1 MKIIDRYIMSAVA
14 TAFIAAVLMFLV
26 LLCALGLLKELLE
39 TISRD
44 GVPVVTAVKI
54 FAYQIPGMLV
64 YAFPMAVLLG
74 ILMTFSGMSASSEMV
89 AIRAAGVSFIRIV
102 FPVFTISLVVLV
114 LTFYVSNSFAPYA
127 SKRSQ
132 ELLRESLLQLQKQSV
147 SLNVHEDGILRY
159 HISSRELDMTTKTML
174 DPTITY
180 YDVDNK
186 ASAILQAE
194 KATWDD
200 GMNEWVFHHASLQSV
215 KPGDPTIFIGP
226 IKEESRM
233 VLTTPEFN
241 INRMPS
247 DLDNSRKDPAN
258 FTSDEIRE
266 YLAHLHEIKG
276 GRDVIGKWST
286 RLVQRYSLPFTCLVF
301 TLIGAS
307 LGLRHHRT
315 SSAVGLGISIIVIFV
330 YYFIAISLS
339 TLGDGGSVSP
349 YFCAWAPIVLGL
361 TVGTA
366 LILRANR

>member
-1 MKIIDRYIMSAVA
+1 MSAVA
-14 TAFIAAVLMFLV
+14 TAFIGAVMMFLV

-39 TISRD
+39 TISSE
-44 GVPVVTAVKI
+44 GIPVMVAVKI

-74 ILMTFSGMSASSEMV
+74 ILMTFSGMSSSSEMV

-102 FPVFTISLVVLV
+102 VPVFALSLVVLV

-132 ELLRESLLQLQKQSV
+132 ELLTESMRELKKQGV
-147 SLNVHEDGILRY
+147 SLNVKDGATEQLKY
-159 HISSRELDMTTKTML
+159 HISSPELNMTTQTMF

-180 YDVDNK
+180 FDKDNK
-186 ASAILQAE
+186 ATAILQAE
-194 KATWDD
+194 KATWDEQ
-200 GMNEWVFHHASLQSV
+200 MSEWVFHNASLQSV
-215 KPGDPTIFIGP
+215 KPGDPSIYIGP
-226 IKEESRM
+226 IKKESKM
-233 VLTTPEFN
+233 ILTTPEFN
-241 INRMPS
+241 IDRMPS

-266 YLAHLHEIKG
+266 YLVHLKNIDGDRKT
-276 GRDVIGKWST
+276 IGKWST
-286 RLVQRYSLPFTCLVF
+286 RLVQRYSLPFTCIVF

-315 SSAVGLGISIIVIFV
+315 SNAVGLGISIIVIFV

-339 TLGDGGSVSP
+339 TLGDGGTISP

-361 TVGTA
+361 TVGIF
-366 LILRANR
+366 LLRRANR